1 MKPRCTLEALSG
13 MHFFIIFKQLTPT
26 NWKPVYKSEIKPFE
40 NGAFEWNTFSVLTT
54 QVTTDNNIE
63 QEFKLEFFRNEKS
76 GNHKNVG
83 AVLMTLATIRSGQR
97 EYEF

>member
-1 MKPRCTLEALSG
+1 
-13 MHFFIIFKQLTPT
+13 
-26 NWKPVYKSEIKPFE
+26 VYKSEIKPFE

-76 GNHKNVG
+76 GNHKNIG
-83 AVLMTLATIRSGQR
+83 SIHMSLATIRSGQR
-97 EYEF
+97 EY